1 MFSNPQE
8 LRERAMQAQKGK
20 EDETPATESQP
31 STEETE
37 GKSVAGKDDAAA
49 VTDSAAAAEEPA
61 PQELEAG
68 GGGGGDHGDGDEASP
83 PAMTAEQVEEFFRNT
98 MARLTSSEE
107 REEIKSKVTT
117 DVRIPA
123 LLINIQHD
131 QLAKMGVSKEDGQ
144 NALNAYTRT
153 TAAHNAAAHKRME
166 DFTHTC
172 QRTFIEVLR
181 DMQPEEEETE
191 AKLTPAQIMEF
202 FEACDTL
209 LALPETKESL
219 RKEFLET
226 QVAPDDTIVGMQRSM
241 LRTLG
246 FSPDHGVACLNAFS
260 KDFPDDEKLQ
270 LRLQQFMRCASMAR
284 QEAVLGKEELTKRM
298 HMQQATAM
306 KERKMAMELNALDE
320 AGRAELTE
328 RVSEMQRRH
337 AMAVMTLTTQE
348 ERLAYIKG
356 IPTEE
361 QWEIA
366 KLKMLTRHLKMAQ
379 DGGHGH
385 SHAHGQ
391 PCTGHDHGGHAHGGS
406 AQAPPQAASHGA
418 HSHSH
423 QHGESCSHDHGH
435 DHTS

>member
-8 LRERAMQAQKGK
+8 LRERAMRAQQGK
-20 EDETPATESQP
+20 
-31 STEETE
+31 
-37 GKSVAGKDDAAA
+37 KDDTTSLESKPSAEEAS
-49 VTDSAAAAEEPA
+49 DEGAAAAAAAPAADAGVEEQQTPA
-61 PQELEAG
+61 AAG
-68 GGGGGDHGDGDEASP
+68 GKGGDEGEASP
-83 PAMTAEQVEEFFRNT
+83 PLMTPEQVEEFFKST
-98 MARLTSSEE
+98 MARLTSPEE
-107 REEIKSKVTT
+107 REDIKSKVTV

-123 LLINIQHD
+123 LLIKIQHEE
-131 QLAKMGVSKEDGQ
+131 LEKMGVSKKDGQ
-144 NALNAYTRT
+144 QALNGYTRT
-153 TAAHNAAAHKRME
+153 TAAGDKEAHQRVE
-166 DFTHTC
+166 DFTHTVYATFTAVARSVTAGDRPD

-181 DMQPEEEETE
+181 DMEPAEEETE

-226 QVAPDDTIVGMQRSM
+226 QVPPDETIVGMQRSM

-270 LRLQQFMRCASMAR
+270 MRLQQFMRCASMAR
-284 QEAVLGKEELTKRM
+284 QEAMLGKEELTKRM
-298 HMQQATAM
+298 HVHQATAM
-306 KERKMAMELNALDE
+306 KEHKMAMELSALDE
-320 AGRAELTE
+320 AGRADLTK

-337 AMAVMTLTTQE
+337 ALAVMTLTTQE

-361 QWEIA
+361 QWDIA

-379 DGGHGH
+379 DGGHDHG
-385 SHAHGQ
+385 HAHGQ
-391 PCTGHDHGGHAHGGS
+391 PGTAAAQGQSGS
-406 AQAPPQAASHGA
+406 RDQGS
-418 HSHSH
+418 
-423 QHGESCSHDHGH
+423 
-435 DHTS
+435 